1 MAAEL
6 TIESAIRFALT
17 IGMLSYSSYKDIKTR
32 EISDL
37 VWIIFGI
44 AGLVLNI
51 YELYNGTLGL
61 LTLLI
66 ALGFSLGLSIVT
78 GYLGLFGG
86 ADLLAIVVIGLL
98 NPITPTLNLK
108 IPLTPSVIFPLTV
121 LSNSALI
128 GASGII
134 IVFFYNIIHVRD
146 ETIFQGYEPISIWWR
161 IVIFFT
167 GLNKKIDNIR
177 GPPFDYPLEKV
188 GESNTISLLI
198 MPNFSD
204 DNGALETIQKL
215 RSMNRE
221 RLWVSYSLPF
231 LLILG
236 IGYISATLFGD
247 FILSIVIWF
256 IH

>member
-1 MAAEL
+1 M
-6 TIESAIRFALT
+6 IESAIRFALT

-51 YELYNGTLGL
+51 YELYNGTLGW

-98 NPITPTLNLK
+98 NPITPTLNIN
-108 IPLTPSVIFPLTV
+108 IPLTPAVIFPLTV

-134 IVFFYNIIHVRD
+134 IVFFYNMIHVRD